1 MRALL
6 RHRFEDDML
15 RSLKHENHTAGSTPS
30 PASAASLDPHF
41 LATADSSTTKCA
53 IVDVVAE
60 RSGASSA
67 AVLHA
72 YLPSEADTLCKVAMP
87 RHALLKTTTEK
98 ILDTY
103 ERVLTRYLAEEI
115 HRAYAADDGAQT
127 WEIQTP
133 IAFPGVVVRLVT
145 TMNVALD
152 AEAPALSLTSG
163 ESRTEAPGA
172 PGWIAKLFDAIAS
185 STVTDTSNA
194 VTFRDAAGGGRLEA
208 VSSVSLSVRLN
219 LPGWVPL
226 PLAQIEKSGS
236 ESLQKV
242 LEKDMPAVLASFR
255 EGFLAWEAR
264 QS

>member
-1 MRALL
+1 MRTLLWLAAAPTSALTL
-6 RHRFEDDML
+6 TAL
-15 RSLKHENHTAGSTPS
+15 PRSVRSRPPAMKACTFTGAHEAVS
-30 PASAASLDPHF
+30 PPFSATRPELAAWIASGEALPLLFSQ
-41 LATADSSTTKCA
+41 ADGCEQ
-53 IVDVVAE
+53 V
-60 RSGASSA
+60 G
-67 AVLHA
+67 
-72 YLPSEADTLCKVAMP
+72 
-87 RHALLKTTTEK
+87 
-98 ILDTY
+98 
-103 ERVLTRYLAEEI
+103 
-115 HRAYAADDGAQT
+115 AADDGAQT

-133 IAFPGVVVRLVT
+133 IAFPGVVVRSVT